1 MSVVQSTGGSSRRL
15 RVVVL
20 FLLVLLVMQ
29 SLSAYSQGDSIRRTY
44 VWNYGGKTWSFTYDF
59 PASAYQLQKSLTRTL
74 NYTDYD
80 VYVNDPREDVVL
92 RDFITKLEASVPELT
107 IWERLNLVIA
117 LIQSIPYVGESCEYP
132 RYPIE
137 MLVEE
142 RGDCEDSAI
151 LTAALVRHMGFG
163 VVLLAFLEEHHMAVG
178 IRVLPPEHQS
188 LQSYVW
194 NGDPYYYLEPTSLG
208 WAIGQIPPTYQSVP
222 TIIGLPSIYAFP

>member
-1 MSVVQSTGGSSRRL
+1 MIQSTGGFSRRS
-15 RVVVL
+15 RVVLL
-20 FLLVLLVMQ
+20 FMLVLVVIQ
-29 SLSAYSQGDSIRRTY
+29 GFSALAQGDLIRRTY
-44 VWNYGGKTWSFTYDF
+44 VWDYGGKAWSFTYDF
-59 PASAYQLQKSLTRTL
+59 PTSAYQLQKSLTRTL
-74 NYTDYD
+74 NYTNYD

-92 RDFITKLEASVPELT
+92 RDFVAKFEASVPELT

-137 MLVEE
+137 MLVDQQ
-142 RGDCEDSAI
+142 GDCEDSAI

-178 IRVLPPEHQS
+178 IRVLPPEHQT
-188 LQSYVW
+188 LQSFVW

-208 WAIGQIPPTYQSVP
+208 WAIGQIPPSYQSVP
-222 TIIGLPSIYAFP
+222 IIVGLTSIVALP